1 MTEAARVR
9 RPPAGSQRYE
19 LWVPKALMARVR
31 AAAERQGVSA
41 SVYVRQTLARR
52 LERDAARGRRA
63 AP

>member
-1 MTEAARVR
+1 MTEATRVR

-41 SVYVRQTLARR
+41 SVYVRQTLARQ
-52 LERDAARGRRA
+52 LERDGRGRRA